1 MTDVGAPE
9 PDLVDAPAL
18 PNPWRTIWFSPRRT
32 IRAIIDREDRPSFV
46 GVIALAAV
54 HQVLASL
61 QIEPDDGTFS
71 ASRSAMP
78 IAMGVIQLVFGI
90 LVGPF
95 LLAFVGGWL
104 GGEGDPADIR
114 QGVAWS
120 YVPHAIGGLFL
131 IPVLIAYGGP
141 PSMEGPATTVQW
153 LAVPFALA
161 SLALTVWS
169 GVLHVITLAE
179 VNRFSILR
187 AIACVVIL
195 LIPLMLLALIS

>member
-1 MTDVGAPE
+1 METELVAAP
-9 PDLVDAPAL
+9 PL
-18 PNPWRTIWFSPRRT
+18 PNPWRTIWFAPRRT
-32 IRAIIDREDRPSFV
+32 IRAIIDREERPSFV
-46 GVIALAAV
+46 GVIVLAAV

-61 QIEPDDGTFS
+61 QVDPYEGSFS

-78 IAMGVIQLVFGI
+78 IALGVIQLVFGI

-120 YVPHAIGGLFL
+120 YVPHAVGGLFL
-131 IPVLIAYGGP
+131 LPMLIAYGGP
-141 PSMEGPATTVQW
+141 PSAEGPETALQW
-153 LAVPFALA
+153 LAIPFALA
-161 SLALTVWS
+161 SLALTLWS

-179 VNRFSILR
+179 VQRFSILR
-187 AIACVVIL
+187 AIASVVIL
-195 LIPLMLLALIS
+195 LIPLILLMLI